1 MLKLKNRKGSMI
13 LEGVVSLFIISLLIF
28 SSFEIYIA
36 SYKIKSENKA
46 KDNYINILDA
56 VSKEIIYNKDYHFIE
71 DLNTSSRFYLPC
83 DYMNISSIENN
94 DLSSLFVNTH
104 PDKLPYLYVNVENGD
119 IYKIRLSIYYKKY
132 NGSGEIHSDLYKG
145 KY

>member
-1 MLKLKNRKGSMI
+1 MLKLKTKKGNMI

-28 SSFEIYIA
+28 SSFDIYMT
-36 SYKIKSENKA
+36 SYKINSENKA
-46 KDNYINILDA
+46 KDNYADILDA
-56 VSKEIIYNKDYHFIE
+56 VSKEIIYNKDYHFVE
-71 DLNTSSRFYLPC
+71 SLNTGSRLYLPC
-83 DYMNISSIENN
+83 DYINISAIENN
-94 DLSSLFVNTH
+94 DLNNLFVKEV
-104 PDKLPYLYVNVENGD
+104 PDKLPYLYVNIENGD

>member
-1 MLKLKNRKGSMI
+1 MQKLKTKKGNML
-13 LEGVVSLFIISLLIF
+13 LEGIVCLFIISLLIF
-28 SSFEIYIA
+28 SSFDIYTT
-36 SYKIKSENKA
+36 SYKINSENKA
-46 KDNYINILDA
+46 KDNYIDILDA

-71 DLNTSSRFYLPC
+71 KLKAENRLYIPF
-83 DYMNISSIENN
+83 DYMNISAIENN
-94 DLSSLFVNTH
+94 DLSNLFVNAK
-104 PDKLPYLYVNVENGD
+104 PDKLPYLYINIENGD

>member
-1 MLKLKNRKGSMI
+1 MQKLKTKKGNMI

-28 SSFEIYIA
+28 SSFDIYMT
-36 SYKIKSENKA
+36 SYKINSENKA
-46 KDNYINILDA
+46 KDNYIDILDA

-71 DLNTSSRFYLPC
+71 SLDKSRKLYIPC
-83 DYMNISSIENN
+83 DYMNISAIENN
-94 DLSSLFVNTH
+94 DLNNLFANAH
-104 PDKLPYLYVNVENGD
+104 PDKLPYLYINIESGD

>member
-1 MLKLKNRKGSMI
+1 MT
-13 LEGVVSLFIISLLIF
+13 
-28 SSFEIYIA
+28 
-36 SYKIKSENKA
+36 SYKINSENKA
-46 KDNYINILDA
+46 KDNYIDILDA

-71 DLNTSSRFYLPC
+71 KLKAENRLYIPF
-83 DYMNISSIENN
+83 DYMNISAIENN
-94 DLSSLFVNTH
+94 DLSNLFVNAK
-104 PDKLPYLYVNVENGD
+104 PDKLPYLYINIENGD